1 MPVPIFLFV
10 AAITLIWGCVM
21 IALVAGFRRR
31 RDDPEFRG
39 RVQPL
44 TLLDEIRIEV

>member
-10 AAITLIWGCVM
+10 ALITLIWGCVM
-21 IALVAGFRRR
+21 VALLAGFRRR
-31 RDDPEFRG
+31 RNDPEHAG

-44 TLLDEIRIEV
+44 TLLDEIHIEA

>member
-1 MPVPIFLFV
+1 MPVSIFLFV
-10 AAITLIWGCVM
+10 SAITLIWGCVM
-21 IALVAGFRRR
+21 IALVAGFRRQR
-31 RDDPEFRG
+31 NDPEFLR